1 MKEWFANLY
10 WYEHIYLWVGVA
22 ATLCLII
29 QIIMMCFSSF
39 GDADIDG
46 DGDIDVDTDSGISI
60 FTVKSVTAFFA
71 VGSWAGLLTCALITD
86 SLDWVSVIVATF
98 SGVIASA
105 LVVVGMAL
113 IVKLQSNGL
122 LQPDKFVGLQATVY
136 VNVPASRGGTGK
148 ITLDAQGKFIELD
161 AITDDEQALTY
172 GEKVKITAM
181 QEDCATIE
189 RITDGE
195 STEAQ

>member
-122 LQPDKFVGLQATVY
+122 LQPDRFVGLQATVY

-189 RITDGE
+189 RITDVE
-195 STEAQ
+195 NNEAQ

>member
-195 STEAQ
+195 SPESQ

>member
-71 VGSWAGLLTCALITD
+71 VGSWAGLLTCALIAD

-148 ITLDAQGKFIELD
+148 ITLEAQGKFIELD
-161 AITDDEQALTY
+161 AITDSEQALTY
-172 GEKVKITAM
+172 GEKEKITAM

-195 STEAQ
+195 SPEAQ